1 MALYV
6 KCSNPAQIW
15 AGSNINIPFD
25 GATHVALTAY
35 NDNPLPADGNP
46 VSAVAAADIT
56 WTLLNAPEGTT
67 FNQAWFVANNG
78 GTLVGKN
85 PLASGNAFIPDKA
98 GTWLFRCTN
107 TATSESVDVV
117 ISCLQQRTGIRVPSA
132 GETSESDTDTQNHN
146 YPTLPNGSPGAMGW
160 AKDRNYALE
169 LFDELITIA
178 GVQLFYFSDGGLAPA
193 PWGGT
198 LKAGAAVALSG
209 STHLLKGDA
218 ITAGVNKVP
227 VVNLADG
234 NTHQDCVGLVLCG
247 WEVPSLVPDAPKTG
261 QRTYPRTIT
270 TTNIANNSLV
280 LVSRTG
286 AVSAAAAGI
295 LNLSNRIIK

>member
-6 KCSNPAQIW
+6 KCSNPTQIW

-25 GATHVALTAY
+25 GATNVELTAFSAL
-35 NDNPLPADGNP
+35 DGTGNP
-46 VSAVAAADIT
+46 ITPIAPADIT

-67 FNQAWFVANNG
+67 FNQANLVAANG
-78 GTLVGKN
+78 TMVGKN
-85 PLASGNAFIPDKA
+85 PLLSAGAPGPFVPDKA

-146 YPTLPNGSPGAMGW
+146 YPTLPSGSPGAMGW

-169 LFDELITIA
+169 LFDELITSA
-178 GVQLFYFSDGGLAPA
+178 GVQLFYFIDGGLAPA

-247 WEVPSLVPDAPKTG
+247 FENRRGECCSSWNFKFSRYSTG
-261 QRTYPRTIT
+261 
-270 TTNIANNSLV
+270 
-280 LVSRTG
+280 
-286 AVSAAAAGI
+286 
-295 LNLSNRIIK
+295 